1 MATVTATLQA
11 PLTPAL
17 FPDASEWK
25 TSGPPLSAEQLKGL
39 CLRKDVPSLVLYEP
53 RSGSPVQ
60 GILTPTPLP
69 LPGVGGRPRYP
80 PSRFS
85 TNPDSSVRVFSPGRS
100 QNNSKH
106 SGYLSS
112 NLTVSN
118 CRER

>member
-1 MATVTATLQA
+1 MATVTAALQA

-39 CLRKDVPSLVLYEP
+39 CLGKDVPSLVLYEP

-69 LPGVGGRPRYP
+69 LPGVGGRPAAPLPTVAVLHEPRLLCP
-80 PSRFS
+80 RLLA
-85 TNPDSSVRVFSPGRS
+85 RS
-100 QNNSKH
+100 QPKQQQAQR
-106 SGYLSS
+106 LP
-112 NLTVSN
+112 
-118 CRER
+118 